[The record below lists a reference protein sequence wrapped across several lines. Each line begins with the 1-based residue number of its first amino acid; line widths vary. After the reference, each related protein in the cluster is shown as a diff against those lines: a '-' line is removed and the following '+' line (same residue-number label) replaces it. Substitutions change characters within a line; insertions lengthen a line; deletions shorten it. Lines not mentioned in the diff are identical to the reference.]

1 MDSLFGVPL
10 TSILVGLLAL
20 LGGAFGVVGW
30 VAWRNPLLMRMG
42 LRNIARRRAQTTLIV
57 VGLMLST
64 LIISAAF
71 ATGDTVG
78 YSVTNDIFTSFEEVD
93 FIIGADSGGIAG
105 PNGPSAIS
113 DDLLPDSFLAALTAE
128 FADDPEVDGITGILL
143 KTLPVIHQQRQ
154 LSEPRAQFVGIDPAT
169 AASFGGLR
177 TPGGAPVPIGALQ
190 GDRVYIT
197 QRLAEAVDAGPGSR
211 LTVFFENEPHVVTV
225 IEIVRD
231 TSITSAVAGPG
242 ERFGGVVMHID
253 AARDLLAEPQ
263 GVTFIAVSAL
273 GGTRDSLQYSDA
285 VQDRLEAFIDAHPEA
300 AADIVLTKKEIV
312 ALGELIGSIF
322 VTIFL
327 IFGLFSIAAGIMLIF
342 LIFIMLA
349 AERRSEM
356 GMARAIGMSRLHLTE
371 MFLAEGMTYNVGSA
385 AVGALLGLG
394 VAAALIFVM
403 GRIFAEFGLAIAF
416 HFNWQGFVIAYALG
430 VVLTFVT
437 VVFSAWRAANL
448 NIVRAIRDLPEPQ
461 ALRGADRSVRGLA
474 RAALGAL
481 WMVGWI
487 VLATVWAIAGFQ
499 LFVVGLATY
508 GAGLLA
514 LGVLA
519 AWFVF
524 GTRRATQPFRTPL
537 GWWRRG
543 VFIAWWVAFTLA
555 GLMAP
560 VTWGLLRSRDWAAR
574 HRNAGGWAVM
584 MLLFGLLLVYSSGW
598 QSSDVIPGGGWLQ
611 GKMFAYTSGT
621 TLAVLATAMLS
632 VYFGANA
639 RAPFSVAGLALVW
652 YWLLPLPFSLFA
664 EIGTRFGPIDGL
676 FRVLGLPRPMVL
688 DGGIEMFFVSGIAIT
703 ASATL
708 VVIFNAE
715 LLLGVLRLFGHVLGG
730 IAPAVR
736 TAIAY
741 PLAAKVRTG
750 LTLAMFS
757 LVVFSLVVM
766 ATINFNFL
774 QLFLGEDATAGF
786 DVAVDGN
793 SSNRI
798 PDLRAALRDAGY
810 EVETNIGGVGTMIST
825 FPQMRA
831 GEDGEFHRYRLQGLD
846 DEFLALAKM
855 PLAHR
860 ANGYESDA
868 EVFEALR
875 TDPTVAI
882 VDASRF
888 ETDDPFAGGPDG
900 ERFELPVRATDL
912 LDAPWD
918 PIPITLQTD
927 DGELTLKVIGVLK
940 PQVTGILIQLFAV
953 FTAQA
958 TVVDAFDGGDLE
970 TFFVQTTG
978 DRSTEASKQ
987 LARDIESTLLV
998 RGVQAESIAQ
1008 QIDDVGAR
1016 SAAFQLLFESFMGL
1030 GLIVGIA
1037 ALGVIAFRTVVERR
1051 QQIGVLRAIG
1061 YTRRLIG
1068 LSFFM
1073 ESSFIA
1079 LTGIAMGVV
1088 LGTALSYNLLTSP
1101 DFTEGAEISFQV
1113 PWMRIAVISGIAYG
1127 ASALMTLIPARSASR
1142 VVPAEALRYE

>member
-1 MDSLFGVPL
+1 MDSLFGIPL

-20 LGGAFGVVGW
+20 LGGAFAILGW
-30 VAWRNPLLMRMG
+30 VAWRNPLLVRMG

-78 YSVTNDIFTSFEEVD
+78 YSVTNDIYNSFEEVD

-113 DDLLPDSFLAALTAE
+113 DDLLSDQFLAALTAE
-128 FADDPEVDGITGILL
+128 FAGDADVDGVTGILL
-143 KTLPVIHQQRQ
+143 KTLPVVHEQRQ
-154 LSEPRAQFVGIDPAT
+154 LSEPRAQFVGIDPTT
-169 AASFGGLR
+169 AESFHGLS
-177 TPGGAPVPIGALQ
+177 TPGGAQVSTGALQ

-197 QRLAEAVDAGPGSR
+197 ERLAEAVDAAAGSR
-211 LTVFFENEPHVVTV
+211 LTVFFENEPHEVTV
-225 IEIVRD
+225 IQIVRD
-231 TSITSAVAGPG
+231 TSLTSAVSGPG
-242 ERFGGVVMHID
+242 ERFGGMVVHID
-253 AARDLLAEPQ
+253 AARALIGEPE

-273 GGTRDSLQYSDA
+273 GGTRDSLEFSDG
-285 VQDRLEAFIDAHPEA
+285 VHDRLELFIDAHPEA
-300 AADIVLTKKEIV
+300 AADIVLTKQEIV
-312 ALGELIGSIF
+312 ALGELVGSIF

-356 GMARAIGMSRLHLTE
+356 GMARAVGMSRMQLTQS
-371 MFLAEGMTYNVGSA
+371 FLAEGMTYNVGSA

-403 GRIFAEFGLAIAF
+403 GRIFAEFGLNIAF

-430 VVLTFVT
+430 VVLTFTT

-461 ALRGADRSVRGLA
+461 ALQGADRSVRGLA
-474 RAALGAL
+474 KAAVGAL
-481 WMVGWI
+481 WMIGWI
-487 VLATVWAIAGFQ
+487 VLATIWAVVGFQ
-499 LFVVGLATY
+499 LFLVGLATY

-514 LGVLA
+514 LGVLT
-519 AWFVF
+519 AWFVA
-524 GTRRATQPFRTPL
+524 GMRRVRP
-537 GWWRRG
+537 G
-543 VFIAWWVAFTLA
+543 AFTGAIGWRPWLLWASWFVVFNVVA
-555 GLMAP
+555 G
-560 VTWGLLRSRDWAAR
+560 VTWLLLLSRDWASR
-574 HRNAGGWAVM
+574 HRNAGGWAVL
-584 MLLFGLLLVYSSGW
+584 MLLFGLLLIYSSGW
-598 QSSDVIPGGGWLQ
+598 QSSDAIPGFGSAMQ
-611 GKMFAYTSGT
+611 GQLFAYSSGVT
-621 TLAVLATAMLS
+621 LSLLAVAMLA
-632 VYFGANA
+632 VYFGSGA
-639 RAPFSVAGLALVW
+639 RLAFTAAGLALVW
-652 YWLLPLPFSLFA
+652 FWLLPLPFSLFT
-664 EIGTRFGPIDGL
+664 EIGPRFGPIDGL

-688 DGGIEMFFVSGIAIT
+688 NGDIEMFFVSGISIT

-715 LLLGVLRLFGHVLGG
+715 LLLGVLRLFGHMLGG
-730 IAPAVR
+730 IVPAVR

-741 PLAAKVRTG
+741 PLAAKARTG

-766 ATINFNFL
+766 ATLNFNFT

-798 PDLRAALRDAGY
+798 PDLRAALREAGY
-810 EVETNIGGVGTMIST
+810 DVDANIGGVGTMVSA
-825 FPQMRA
+825 FPRMRA
-831 GEDGEFHRYRLQGLD
+831 GEDGEFFRYRVQGLD
-846 DEFLALAKM
+846 DEFLALARM

-860 ANGYESDA
+860 AKGYESDA
-868 EVFEALR
+868 AVFEALR

-888 ETDDPFAGGPDG
+888 ITDDPFADAGDDG
-900 ERFELPVRATDL
+900 RFELPVRDTELREVA
-912 LDAPWD
+912 WD

-927 DGELTLKVIGVLK
+927 DGQVTLRVIGVLE
-940 PQVTGILIQLFAV
+940 PQVTGVLFQLFAV
-953 FTAQA
+953 FTKQS
-958 TVVDAFDGGDLE
+958 TVVDALAGGELE
-970 TFFVQTTG
+970 TFFINTAG
-978 DRSTEASKQ
+978 DGSKLASVQ
-987 LARDIESTLLV
+987 LARDVESALLV
-998 RGVQAESIAQ
+998 RGVQAESIKE
-1008 QIDDVGAR
+1008 QIDDVAAQ
-1016 SAAFQLLFESFMGL
+1016 STAFQLLFESFMGL

-1051 QQIGVLRAIG
+1051 QQIGVLRAVG

-1079 LTGIAMGVV
+1079 LTGIAMGLV

-1113 PWMRIAVISGIAYG
+1113 PWVRIAVISGIAYG

-1142 VVPAEALRYE
+1142 IVPAEALRYE